1 MVFNAAF
8 NAHSELIFFFT
19 YINQIK
25 YEYMGFFH
33 IILGIL
39 YQPDTL
45 DQALIPL
52 TQGVLDTT

>member
-1 MVFNAAF
+1 
-8 NAHSELIFFFT
+8 
-19 YINQIK
+19 
-25 YEYMGFFH
+25 MGFFH